1 MIFLDT
7 TYLLGIQLSDRMLL
21 DVEER
26 RQGILYMRNDLLH
39 EILGDDDE
47 DPGHVLATFHVLD
60 DLIGQGQYEMVFP
73 YDIFLHIDPYTH
85 KAFRAKREYGGVYS
99 HRMVERGN
107 IVDVIEYGEILV
119 DKVYAGYVLD
129 KRDTSLR

>member
-1 MIFLDT
+1 MKFLELIGSKLFDEQLLLDFLDHKPEK
-7 TYLLGIQLSDRMLL
+7 LEVI
-21 DVEER
+21 
-26 RQGILYMRNDLLH
+26 
-39 EILGDDDE
+39 
-47 DPGHVLATFHVLD
+47 
-60 DLIGQGQYEMVFP
+60 LIGQGQYEMVFP

-85 KAFRAKREYGGVYS
+85 EAFRTKREYDGVYS

-119 DKVYAGYVLD
+119 DEVYAGYVLD